1 MRRSVITVLIAI
13 MLSGCAAIFESPV
26 IGKALDAAS
35 IIMLPVGVV
44 GTIAGNPMATY
55 GTVQTIRE
63 LAKGSGR
70 TVSDTDTGEEM
81 DIDSIGR

>member
-1 MRRSVITVLIAI
+1 MSIV
-13 MLSGCAAIFESPV
+13 LSGCAAIFESPV

-63 LAKGSGR
+63 LTKGSER